1 MRIKNDDIVKYIFC
15 ALRFMGAQK
24 AIAQRP
30 TSPIPIPPPALNLV
44 PGGKASVV
52 TDIWIV
58 SKTHSDLGCTMSIK
72 AVLKK
77 YREDM
82 MDRAPHLI
90 DEDGTR
96 PFDANRKLKQCEKKD

>member
-1 MRIKNDDIVKYIFC
+1 
-15 ALRFMGAQK
+15 
-24 AIAQRP
+24 
-30 TSPIPIPPPALNLV
+30 
-44 PGGKASVV
+44 
-52 TDIWIV
+52 
-58 SKTHSDLGCTMSIK
+58 MSIK